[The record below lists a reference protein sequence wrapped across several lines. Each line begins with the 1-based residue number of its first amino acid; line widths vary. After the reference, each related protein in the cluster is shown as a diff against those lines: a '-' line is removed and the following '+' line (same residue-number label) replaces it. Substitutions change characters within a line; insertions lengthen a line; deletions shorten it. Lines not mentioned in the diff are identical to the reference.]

1 LCAWKVF
8 AELTRCNVTGKGS
21 KKGGKELEA
30 AEEELEMLN
39 DELEELEELTSYQ
52 LDMLKDELEE
62 RTPKP
67 WILVDGNDKYL

>member
-1 LCAWKVF
+1 MCECYCKVT

-30 AEEELEMLN
+30 AEEELEMLQ

-52 LDMLKDELEE
+52 LDMLKDEREE
-62 RTPKP
+62 PNPKP
-67 WILVDGNDKYL
+67 